1 MEKYFARNQ
10 FYFLHKSKITGI
22 PSSSFYKLGRLL
34 YEESNVKE
42 KENLYDSSISFMKP
56 GSDRLNS
63 SFCFDGVDVKF
74 EIDFVTPLSHIKVR
88 TNNGSQTLFSMVQET
103 I

>member
-1 MEKYFARNQ
+1 M
-10 FYFLHKSKITGI
+10 TGI

-42 KENLYDSSISFMKP
+42 NENLYDSSISFMKP

-63 SFCFDGVDVKF
+63 SFYLADNVKF

>member
-1 MEKYFARNQ
+1 M
-10 FYFLHKSKITGI
+10 TGI

-34 YEESNVKE
+34 YEKATVKE
-42 KENLYDSSISFMKP
+42 NENENLYDSSISFMKP

-63 SFCFDGVDVKF
+63 SFCIDDTNVKF
-74 EIDFVTPLSHIKVR
+74 EIDFETPLSHIKVR
-88 TNNGSQTLFSMVQET
+88 KTNGSQTLFSMVQET